1 MRGPLGPLCYFCAGR
16 MILMEAME
24 EECKESVIDD
34 ILEKGWI
41 SKDEVY
47 ICPDCE
53 AVLYR
58 GTPQLVINRNIAE
71 ELKARE
77 VGMIKKKGGGG
88 RSRQRKKK
96 PAYRRREEII

>member
-1 MRGPLGPLCYFCAGR
+1 MV
-16 MILMEAME
+16 LMEAMSDE
-24 EECKESVIDD
+24 RKGESVIDD

-58 GTPQLVINRNIAE
+58 GTPQLVINRNIDE

-77 VGMIKKKGGGG
+77 RGMINKKGGGG
-88 RSRQRKKK
+88 RSRKRGKKQV
-96 PAYRRREEII
+96 YRGRRYPDIV